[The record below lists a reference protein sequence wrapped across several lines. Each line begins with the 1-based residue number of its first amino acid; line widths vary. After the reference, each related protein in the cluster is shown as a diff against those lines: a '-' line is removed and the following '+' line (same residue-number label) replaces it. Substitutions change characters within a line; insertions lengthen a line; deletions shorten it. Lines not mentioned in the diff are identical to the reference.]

1 MFGNFTSVI
10 LRYSLKFEICKIR
23 VLEIS
28 LFSNRFFCCHFS
40 DYIFIYFYLFIKEME
55 TYDAL
60 KKADDVKTFP
70 TIAMPAPTF
79 KVHTGRAAYS
89 KTKDLID
96 VSFL

>member
-1 MFGNFTSVI
+1 
-10 LRYSLKFEICKIR
+10 
-23 VLEIS
+23 
-28 LFSNRFFCCHFS
+28 
-40 DYIFIYFYLFIKEME
+40 ME

-70 TIAMPAPTF
+70 SIAMPAPTF

>member
-28 LFSNRFFCCHFS
+28 LFSNRFFCCHYSF
-40 DYIFIYFYLFIKEME
+40 FYLFPLFTKEME

>member
-1 MFGNFTSVI
+1 
-10 LRYSLKFEICKIR
+10 
-23 VLEIS
+23 
-28 LFSNRFFCCHFS
+28 
-40 DYIFIYFYLFIKEME
+40 ME